1 MGYID
6 VGGLLVGKLGIVN
19 LWDKFYSFN
28 ILIKKKVCSKNNF
41 ISLILFIWYVCV
53 LNIF

>member
-6 VGGLLVGKLGIVN
+6 VGRLLVGKLGIVN

-28 ILIKKKVCSKNNF
+28 ILIKKKVFSKDNF